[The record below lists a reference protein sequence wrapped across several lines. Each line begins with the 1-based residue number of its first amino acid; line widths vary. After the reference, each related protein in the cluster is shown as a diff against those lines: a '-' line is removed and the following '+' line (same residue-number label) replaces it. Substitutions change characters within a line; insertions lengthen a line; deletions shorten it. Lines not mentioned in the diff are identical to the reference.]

1 MNNIT
6 IPPLPVTVLGCDLKC
21 PGLTLSCDTAAQVLP
36 KLECSAF
43 EGTLSAAGYLCPA
56 VGYAPF
62 RYAVEEALD
71 DTTLEVHFARQSYA
85 FREAWAP
92 LDDCGYLHATRLAW
106 AQHIAEHI
114 RAALAEKE

>member
-43 EGTLSAAGYLCPA
+43 EDTLSAAWYLCHA

-62 RYAVEEALD
+62 RYAIEEALD
-71 DTTLEVHFARQSYA
+71 GETLAVHFARQSYA
-85 FREAWAP
+85 FSEVW
-92 LDDCGYLHATRLAW
+92 LGDCGYMYAPRLAW